1 MMIILKR
8 FPAVVFMCLALLTPG
23 HAAFALS
30 IGDKVQQFELAN
42 GLKVLL
48 MERHA
53 SPTISFAMG
62 FRTGAVDEK
71 NGVTGVA
78 HLLEHMLFKGTKTIG
93 TRDFTAEQKL
103 LARIDQVA
111 IPLDAERRKA
121 GAGDAAKIE
130 RLGADL
136 KKLQEQENALIIENE
151 FDTIYT
157 RNGAEAMNA
166 GTGYDI
172 TTYTVSLP
180 SNRLELWMRLE
191 SERFESPVFRQ
202 YYGERDVVIEEMRQ
216 SYETKPERQVSTQ
229 LLSAA
234 FRAHPYGRPII
245 GWKSDIQLLPRS
257 VCQEFFKNRYS
268 LANAVVAVV
277 GDIDIDKTKKLFE
290 QYFASIPASPVAE
303 PFVTQEPTQ
312 TGERRIEVCFDA
324 EPQVL
329 IGYHKPTVPDRE
341 DYVFDLIDAL
351 LSSGRTSRLY
361 KSLVLNKKIASA
373 VDASN
378 GFPGARFPNLFII
391 NAVPLKGVDCAVLE
405 KAIYAEIDRL
415 SRDPILPQELAKVKK
430 QFRADFVRNLN
441 SNQGLSHMLSYYQVV
456 CNDWRYVEKS
466 LDVIEGITPEEIQ
479 AAAKKYLVQRNRT
492 VATLVKVKNNE

>member
-1 MMIILKR
+1 MMIISKR
-8 FPAVVFMCLALLTPG
+8 LPAVVFMCLALLAPCR
-23 HAAFALS
+23 AAFALG

-71 NGVTGVA
+71 SGATGAA
-78 HLLEHMLFKGTKTIG
+78 HLLEHMLFKGTRTIG
-93 TRDFTAEQKL
+93 TRDFKAEQKL
-103 LARIDQVA
+103 LARIDEIA
-111 IPLDAERRKA
+111 IALDAERRKA
-121 GAGDAAKIE
+121 GAGDAGRIE
-130 RLGADL
+130 RLAQDL
-136 KKLQEQENALIIENE
+136 KKLQEQENALIVENE

-216 SYETKPERQVSTQ
+216 SYETKPDRLLSTQ
-229 LLSAA
+229 LLSSA
-234 FRAHPYGRPII
+234 FQAHPYGRPII
-245 GWKSDIQLLPRS
+245 GWKSDIQLLPRA
-257 VCQEFFKNRYS
+257 VCEDFFKNRYS

-277 GDIDIDKTKKLFE
+277 GDIEVEKTRKLFE
-290 QYFASIPASPVAE
+290 QYFASIPASHVAE
-303 PFVTQEPTQ
+303 PFVTQEPAQ

-351 LSSGRTSRLY
+351 LSNGRTSRLY
-361 KSLVLNKKIASA
+361 KSLVLNKKIASS

-391 NAVPLKGVDCAVLE
+391 NAVPLKGVDCANLE

-415 SRDPILPQELAKVKK
+415 SREPITPQELAKVKK
-430 QFRADFVRNLN
+430 QFRADFIRNLN
-441 SNQGLSHMLSYYQVV
+441 SNKGLSHMLSYYQVV

-466 LDVIEGITPEEIQ
+466 LDVIEGIKPEEIQ